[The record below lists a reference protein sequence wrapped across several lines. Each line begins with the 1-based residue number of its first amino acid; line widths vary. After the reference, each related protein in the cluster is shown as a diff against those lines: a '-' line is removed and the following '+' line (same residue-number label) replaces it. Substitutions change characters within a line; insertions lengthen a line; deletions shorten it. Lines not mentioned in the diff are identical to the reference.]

1 MKLKKG
7 EMVASHEPTD
17 TRIEAAKAGARAGM
31 SLRKSRRVSSV
42 KRMNLK
48 TSRKKTRK
56 KSTPAKDWLKKP
68 I

>member
-17 TRIEAAKAGARAGM
+17 TRIEAAKAGGAGM
-31 SLRKSRRVSSV
+31 SLKKSRRVSSV